1 MELNNAFVR
10 VIQGQTKAGVEIR
23 NTVFQLLGHLG
34 RNEFGTYI
42 TVEGRGHDI
51 EGVRNGKTRIYLKPT
66 DFEMIDSKTGVKAVA
81 PVEAQEATRTDDEI
95 AADLKETFEILA
107 EMTQAVASGVVKGLV
122 VSGPAGIGKSQTVLT
137 ELDETLGMQA
147 KLLGVKPK
155 FDVICGHIT
164 PIMLYTKLYEM
175 ADKGSVLVLDDCDV
189 LEDIDALNILKAAL
203 DTKKVRKITWGSAGG
218 HLDKMEVPSS
228 FEFHGGV
235 IFLTNMKLNQVKS
248 GKLAPH
254 CEAIVS
260 RVHYLDLQIDT
271 MRERLIHI
279 RNVSMN
285 TDMLDE
291 YGFTKRERET
301 LLAWIVDNVDRIVQ
315 MDLRTVK
322 KCADL
327 MKAMPQNW
335 QSRATKT
342 LFKNGGR

>member
-10 VIQGQTKAGVEIR
+10 VIQGQTKAGVRIENR
-23 NTVFQLLGHLG
+23 VLRLLGHMQREPNLG
-34 RNEFGTYI
+34 LYI
-42 TVEGRGHDI
+42 TVDGEGQDDLRQ
-51 EGVRNGKTRIYLKPT
+51 GKNRIFIKSGT
-66 DFEMIDSKTGVKAVA
+66 DFELIDAKQGAAAVA
-81 PVEAQEATRTDDEI
+81 QEEAPQATDEEI

-107 EMTQAVASGVVKGLV
+107 EMTGAVAQGVIKGLV
-122 VSGPAGIGKSQTVLT
+122 VSGPAGIGKSQTVIT

-147 KLLGVKPK
+147 KLLGVTPK

-203 DTKKVRKITWGSAGG
+203 DTKKVRKITWGSAGFA
-218 HLDKMEVPSS
+218 LEKMEVPTS

-260 RVHYLDLQIDT
+260 RVHYLDLRIDT

-279 RNVSMN
+279 RNVALNS
-285 TDMLDE
+285 DMLDE
-291 YGFTKRERET
+291 YGFSKRERET
-301 LLAWIVDNVDRIVQ
+301 LLSWIMDNVDRIAQ

-322 KCADL
+322 KAADL

-335 QSRATKT
+335 QSRASKT

>member
-10 VIQGQTKAGVEIR
+10 VIKGHTKAGVQIENR
-23 NTVFQLLGHLG
+23 VFRLLGHMQREPNLG
-34 RNEFGTYI
+34 LYI
-42 TVEGRGHDI
+42 TVAGEGQDDLRQ
-51 EGVRNGKTRIYLKPT
+51 GKNRIFIKSGT
-66 DFEMIDSKTGVKAVA
+66 DFELMDQKQGAASV
-81 PVEAQEATRTDDEI
+81 AQEEVQTRTDDEI

-107 EMTQAVASGVVKGLV
+107 EMTQAVAQGVIKGLV
-122 VSGPAGIGKSQTVLT
+122 VSGPAGIGKSQTVIT

-147 KLLGVKPK
+147 KLLGVTPK
-155 FDVICGHIT
+155 FDVISGHIT

-203 DTKKVRKITWGSAGG
+203 DTKKTRKITWGSAGFA
-218 HLDKMEVPSS
+218 LEKMEVPTS

-260 RVHYLDLQIDT
+260 RVHYLDLQINS

-279 RNVSMN
+279 RNVALNS
-285 TDMLDE
+285 DMLTD
-291 YGFTKRERET
+291 YDFSKRERET
-301 LLAWIVDNVDRIVQ
+301 LLNWIMENVDRIAQ

-322 KCADL
+322 KAADL
-327 MKAMPQNW
+327 MKAMPQTW

>member
-34 RNEFGTYI
+34 RNEFGTFI

-66 DFEMIDSKTGVKAVA
+66 DFEMIDAKTGAKATAVVDET
-81 PVEAQEATRTDDEI
+81 PQRSDDEI

-107 EMTQAVASGVVKGLV
+107 EMTTAVAAGVVKGLV

-137 ELDETLGMQA
+137 ELEETLGMQA
-147 KLLGVKPK
+147 KLLGITPK

-203 DTKKVRKITWGSAGG
+203 DTKKTRKITWGSAGFA
-218 HLDKMEVPSS
+218 LEKMEVPTS

-279 RNVSMN
+279 RNVAMN
-285 TDMLDE
+285 SDMLDE
-291 YGFTKRERET
+291 YDFSKRERET
-301 LLAWIVDNVDRIVQ
+301 LLTWIVSNVDNFSR

-322 KCADL
+322 KAADL
-327 MKAMPQNW
+327 MKSMPHNW
-335 QSRATKT
+335 QSRGTKT
-342 LFKNGGR
+342 LFKDGGR

>member
-10 VIQGQTKAGVEIR
+10 VINGQTKAGVRIENR
-23 NTVFQLLGHLG
+23 VLRLLGHMQKEPNLG
-34 RNEFGTYI
+34 YYI
-42 TVEGRGHDI
+42 TVDGEGQDDLRQ
-51 EGVRNGKTRIYLKPT
+51 GKNRIFIQSGT
-66 DFEMIDSKTGVKAVA
+66 DFELIDAKQGAVA
-81 PVEAQEATRTDDEI
+81 TQVNAEPERSDDEI

-107 EMTQAVASGVVKGLV
+107 EMTAAVGTGVVKGLV
-122 VSGPAGIGKSQTVLT
+122 VSGPAGIGKSQTVIT

-147 KLLGVKPK
+147 KLLGMTPK
-155 FDVICGHIT
+155 FDVISGHIT

-203 DTKKVRKITWGSAGG
+203 DTKKVRKITWGSAGFA
-218 HLDKMEVPSS
+218 LEKMEVPTS

-260 RVHYLDLQIDT
+260 RVHYLDLRIDT

-279 RNVSMN
+279 RNVALNS
-285 TDMLDE
+285 DMLDE
-291 YGFTKRERET
+291 YDFSKKDKGI
-301 LLAWIVDNVDRIVQ
+301 LLAWIMDNVERIAQ

-322 KCADL
+322 KAADL

-335 QSRATKT
+335 QSRAAKT
-342 LFKNGGR
+342 LFRNGGR

>member
-1 MELNNAFVR
+1 MELNNTFVR
-10 VIQGQTKAGVEIR
+10 VIQGHTKAGVHIENR
-23 NTVFQLLGHLG
+23 VLRLMGHMQREPNLGL
-34 RNEFGTYI
+34 YI
-42 TVEGRGHDI
+42 TVEG
-51 EGVRNGKTRIYLKPT
+51 EGQEGLRQGKNRIFIKSGT
-66 DFEMIDSKTGVKAVA
+66 DFELIDAKQGAATV
-81 PVEAQEATRTDDEI
+81 AQEEVPTRTDDEI
-95 AADLKETFEILA
+95 ATDLKETFEILA
-107 EMTQAVASGVVKGLV
+107 EMTAAVASGVIKGLV

-203 DTKKVRKITWGSAGG
+203 DTKKTRKITWGSAGFA
-218 HLDKMEVPSS
+218 LEKMEVPTS

-260 RVHYLDLQIDT
+260 RVHYLDLMITT

-279 RNVSMN
+279 RNVALNS
-285 TDMLDE
+285 DMLEE
-291 YGFTKRERET
+291 YDFSKRERET
-301 LLAWIVDNVDRIVQ
+301 LLSWIMDNVDRIAQ

-335 QSRATKT
+335 QSRASKT

>member
-1 MELNNAFVR
+1 MELTNAYVR

-34 RNEFGTYI
+34 RNEFGTFI

-66 DFEMIDSKTGVKAVA
+66 DFEMLDAKTGVKAT
-81 PVEAQEATRTDDEI
+81 AQVDETPQRSDDEI

-107 EMTQAVASGVVKGLV
+107 EMTTAVASGVVKGLV

-137 ELDETLGMQA
+137 ELEETLGMQA
-147 KLLGVKPK
+147 KLLGVTPK

-203 DTKKVRKITWGSAGG
+203 DTKKTRKITWGSAGFA
-218 HLDKMEVPSS
+218 LEKMEVPTS

-235 IFLTNMKLNQVKS
+235 IFLTNVKLNQVKS

-279 RNVSMN
+279 RNVAMN
-285 TDMLDE
+285 SDMLDE
-291 YGFTKRERET
+291 YGFSKRERET
-301 LLAWIVDNVDRIVQ
+301 LLTWIVSNVDNFSR
-315 MDLRTVK
+315 MDLRTVTK
-322 KCADL
+322 AAGL
-327 MKAMPQNW
+327 MKAMPNNW
-335 QSRATKT
+335 QSRGTKT
-342 LFKNGGR
+342 LFKDGGR

>member
-1 MELNNAFVR
+1 MELTNAYVR

-34 RNEFGTYI
+34 RNEFGTFI

-66 DFEMIDSKTGVKAVA
+66 DFEMLDAKTGVKAT
-81 PVEAQEATRTDDEI
+81 AQVDETPQRSDDEI

-107 EMTQAVASGVVKGLV
+107 EMTTAVASGVVKGLV

-137 ELDETLGMQA
+137 ELEETLGMQA
-147 KLLGVKPK
+147 KLLGVTPK

-203 DTKKVRKITWGSAGG
+203 DTKKVRKITWGSAGFA
-218 HLDKMEVPSS
+218 LEKMEVPTS

-279 RNVSMN
+279 RNVALNS
-285 TDMLDE
+285 DMLAE
-291 YGFTKRERET
+291 YGFSKRERET
-301 LLAWIVDNVDRIVQ
+301 LLAWVVDNVDRIAQ

-327 MKAMPQNW
+327 MKAMPQTW